1 MAFHLS
7 LSLIL
12 ITTVLVSKIILEIK
26 LILQYLNKY
35 NFLSCFENYVCEYFF
50 SANLEA
56 LTCLYFMSFVDCFKE
71 VISA

>member
-35 NFLSCFENYVCEYFF
+35 NFLNCFGNYVCEYFF
-50 SANLEA
+50 SANLET
-56 LTCLYFMSFVDCFKE
+56 LTYLYFMSFVDYFKE